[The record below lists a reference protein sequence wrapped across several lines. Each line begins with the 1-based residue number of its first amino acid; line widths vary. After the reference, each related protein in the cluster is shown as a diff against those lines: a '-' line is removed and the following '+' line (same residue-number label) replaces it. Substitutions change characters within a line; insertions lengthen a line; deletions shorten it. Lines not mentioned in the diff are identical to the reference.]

1 MLYGGRSSEHAISCL
16 SARSVIR
23 ALTDG
28 GSTVLPVGITTDGEW
43 FLAPTDDGSDLP
55 HVAPNNQP
63 VDLRLAPAAL
73 IVDGQPMGF
82 DVVFPV
88 LHGPWGEDGSVQGLF
103 ETMGVPLVGSGV
115 LASAAV
121 MDKPTMKVLLANAG
135 LPVGPWRLDDIDDLE
150 FPVFVKPARAGS
162 SVGISRVDDR
172 DAYEAAVLEARRHDP
187 RIIVE
192 AAVTGAREIECGVIV
207 QQHPRASRCG
217 EIVVADGFYDFE
229 AKYVSNA
236 ARLVVP
242 AELPAD
248 VEERIQHLAVR
259 AFEATGCEGLARV
272 DFFLLADGT
281 IMVNEVNTM
290 PGFTDISLFPRM
302 WAASGIDYP
311 TLVHHLVR
319 DALTR
324 GAGLRNPHHASA
336 RHSHPG

>member
-1 MLYGGRSSEHAISCL
+1 VLVLFGGRSSEHAISCL

-23 ALTDG
+23 ALVDG
-28 GSTVLPVGITTDGEW
+28 GATVLPVGITPDGRW
-43 FLAPTDDGSDLP
+43 FFDPTDDGSDLP
-55 HVAPNNQP
+55 HVAPNNRP
-63 VDLRLAPAAL
+63 VDLRLCPPAL
-73 IVDGQPMGF
+73 VLDGHPMEF

-121 MDKPTMKVLLANAG
+121 MDKPTMKVLLAEAG
-135 LPVGPWRLDDIDDLE
+135 LPVGSWRLDDLGDLD
-150 FPVFVKPARAGS
+150 FPVFVKPARGGS

-172 DAYEAAVLEARRHDP
+172 QAYEQAVVEARRHDP

-207 QQHPRASRCG
+207 QQTPRASRCG
-217 EIVVADGFYDFE
+217 EIVVSDGFYDFD
-229 AKYVSNA
+229 AKYVSHA
-236 ARLVVP
+236 AHLVVP
-242 AELPAD
+242 ADLPTD
-248 VEERIQHLAVR
+248 VEERIQHLAVQ

-272 DFFLLADGT
+272 DFFLMADGT
-281 IMVNEVNTM
+281 ILINEVNTM

-311 TLVHHLVR
+311 TLVHHLVH

-324 GAGLRNPHHASA
+324 GAGLRNPRRS
-336 RHSHPG
+336 